1 MSNYIFVNGI
11 ASVIFYLWV
20 MLRYIL
26 LILLV
31 VVLFRFVTR
40 FLLPVLR
47 ITANVRGQMR
57 NMQQGARP
65 EPAPAP
71 VSRKEKRGDYID
83 YEEIR

>member
-1 MSNYIFVNGI
+1 MI
-11 ASVIFYLWV
+11 
-20 MLRYIL
+20 RYIL
-26 LILLV
+26 LLLLIAG
-31 VVLFRFVTR
+31 LFRFITR

-71 VSRKEKRGDYID
+71 VSRKEKVGDYID
-83 YEEIR
+83 YEEVR

>member
-1 MSNYIFVNGI
+1 MI
-11 ASVIFYLWV
+11 
-20 MLRYIL
+20 RYIL
-26 LILLV
+26 LLLLIV
-31 VVLFRFVTR
+31 GLFRFITR

-57 NMQQGARP
+57 NMQQQGHRP

-71 VSRKEKRGDYID
+71 APRREKVGDYID

>member
-1 MSNYIFVNGI
+1 
-11 ASVIFYLWV
+11 

-26 LILLV
+26 LLLLIV
-31 VVLFRFVTR
+31 GLFRFITR

-71 VSRKEKRGDYID
+71 VPRKEKRGDYID